1 MKFTFTIKHFVK
13 GFIEELFSQVESSI
27 LSLICIVRFAGR
39 ELTSVKCY
47 SNQQN
52 SSPITK
58 SQLTPKSQTA
68 VKKLRKNNRPQI
80 L

>member
-13 GFIEELFSQVESSI
+13 GFIEELFSQVESS
-27 LSLICIVRFAGR
+27 SLICIVRFAGR